1 MESQVFRWLC
11 VNVFEM
17 LVLLS
22 GVSAFLFLKV
32 QLEHYMQ
39 NWPLKVSS
47 GVLLSAAH
55 VSVHHVSSC
64 CVSLALNLRELCSF
78 FSFRYLRYLC
88 PCLHIALCIGGLC
101 YLCAISC
108 HLCAIS
114 ALSLWYFFEIFVYT
128 PWYIYFSKTWR
139 QELAVPNLM
148 VPWNS
153 GPKDVLSFWWSW
165 GDSWSVHRLGLSN

>member
-1 MESQVFRWLC
+1 MESKVFRWLC

-55 VSVHHVSSC
+55 VSVHHFSSC

-78 FSFRYLRYLC
+78 FFALFPLSLPVLAYCLAHRWPVQYLC
-88 PCLHIALCIGGLC
+88 DISVISLC
-101 YLCAISC
+101 YLCAIYAILRSDWC
-108 HLCAIS
+108 LPCAIS
-114 ALSLWYFFEIFVYT
+114 VLSLCYLCYLMLSLCYLFAISLISLE
-128 PWYIYFSKTWR
+128 YFS
-139 QELAVPNLM
+139 QIC
-148 VPWNS
+148 
-153 GPKDVLSFWWSW
+153 
-165 GDSWSVHRLGLSN
+165 GLYTD